1 MKIYGKNVALEAL
14 KENKKVHKIY
24 LSNKFKDE
32 EILSLIERK
41 NINTKLL
48 DNRELDKMCKGL
60 HQGIILE
67 VEDIKTYSFD
77 EIIPNITTEY
87 PLIVIL
93 DHLEDPHN
101 LGGFNMYN
109 DYELLYLAQENNE
122 DAVNELRKKY
132 NSLLYAKALSYSRSS
147 HIDIKELLNE
157 TELAFY
163 KAIDNYIDKNTFNT
177 YLNYWLD
184 IW

>member
-41 NINTKLL
+41 KISTKVL

-93 DHLEDPHN
+93 DHL
-101 LGGFNMYN
+101 
-109 DYELLYLAQENNE
+109 
-122 DAVNELRKKY
+122 
-132 NSLLYAKALSYSRSS
+132 
-147 HIDIKELLNE
+147 
-157 TELAFY
+157 
-163 KAIDNYIDKNTFNT
+163 
-177 YLNYWLD
+177 
-184 IW
+184 